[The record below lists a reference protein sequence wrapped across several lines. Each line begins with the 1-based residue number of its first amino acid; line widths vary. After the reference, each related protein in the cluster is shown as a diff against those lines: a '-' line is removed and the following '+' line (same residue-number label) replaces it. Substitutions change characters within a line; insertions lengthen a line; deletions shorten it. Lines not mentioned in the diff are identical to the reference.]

1 MAPEVD
7 TIVEWGVLFKKEHCL
22 GRDPWCF
29 PYLLQVINPFFSWQ
43 KKKKRERERIR
54 NYVDRISYNINHNRL
69 HIFKS

>member
-43 KKKKRERERIR
+43 KKKKKREREYEIMWTEL
-54 NYVDRISYNINHNRL
+54 VTT
-69 HIFKS
+69 